1 MLQSV
6 SGVGIDAA
14 RIDRDSPV
22 HQLSLCFERD
32 RFRVAR
38 QDPPWKVMRTFGS
51 LVHLNN
57 VSGGVL
63 AGDRLALDVEA
74 PKVKFFG

>member
-1 MLQSV
+1 
-6 SGVGIDAA
+6 
-14 RIDRDSPV
+14 
-22 HQLSLCFERD
+22 
-32 RFRVAR
+32 VAR

-51 LVHLNN
+51 LVHLIN